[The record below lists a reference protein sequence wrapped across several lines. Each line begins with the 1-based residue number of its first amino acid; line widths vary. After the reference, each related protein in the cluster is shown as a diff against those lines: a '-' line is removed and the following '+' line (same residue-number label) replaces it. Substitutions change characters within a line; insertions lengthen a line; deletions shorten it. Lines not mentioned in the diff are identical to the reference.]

1 MKQTIRMTKSPLKR
15 EAVVME
21 NGDAVEWFI
30 ESDHIPKL
38 VGSVFKGKV
47 DKVLPGMQAA
57 FINIGMDKN
66 GFIHRDELLSY
77 HLDRDETKEKKSIT
91 SYLSKGMELTV
102 QVTKEGVGDKGPRL
116 SGVVSIPGSHLVYM
130 PEGNYVAISRRIASD
145 EKRTELAKAIEPF
158 LQGQE
163 GVIVRTQAAEQDTAA
178 ISEELAFLRSLWFH
192 TKQEEQ
198 SKPPFLLYQ
207 ASSLMET
214 LIKSYLMEPLQE
226 WVVDDYNDFQL
237 LRRLVGGKWIDR
249 IRLYPHQG
257 SSFEE
262 INNQLEKAQKRRY
275 WLKNGSFLVF
285 DEAEAMT
292 VIDVNSGKYTG
303 KHNQAETAFTVNK
316 QAVVDICKQIRLRNY
331 SGIIIIDFIDMADD
345 TARNRILSLM
355 EKELTK
361 DRIKTSI
368 KGFTQL
374 GLLEMTRKKTRHS
387 IKQSLSTE
395 CSVCKG
401 SGGALSIHAHAF
413 ELERLLL
420 TYRDQ
425 SVVVKVTPELNHL
438 MFDADNVQKERLEAW
453 TGTTL
458 YLQLDLKQ
466 RLCSHQPYQIV
477 YAGSNEEA
485 IIYTKRASEQD

>member
-1 MKQTIRMTKSPLKR
+1 
-15 EAVVME
+15 
-21 NGDAVEWFI
+21 
-30 ESDHIPKL
+30 
-38 VGSVFKGKV
+38 
-47 DKVLPGMQAA
+47 
-57 FINIGMDKN
+57 
-66 GFIHRDELLSY
+66 
-77 HLDRDETKEKKSIT
+77 
-91 SYLSKGMELTV
+91 
-102 QVTKEGVGDKGPRL
+102 
-116 SGVVSIPGSHLVYM
+116 
-130 PEGNYVAISRRIASD
+130 
-145 EKRTELAKAIEPF
+145 
-158 LQGQE
+158 
-163 GVIVRTQAAEQDTAA
+163 
-178 ISEELAFLRSLWFH
+178 
-192 TKQEEQ
+192 
-198 SKPPFLLYQ
+198 
-207 ASSLMET
+207 
-214 LIKSYLMEPLQE
+214 
-226 WVVDDYNDFQL
+226 
-237 LRRLVGGKWIDR
+237 
-249 IRLYPHQG
+249 
-257 SSFEE
+257 
-262 INNQLEKAQKRRY
+262 
-275 WLKNGSFLVF
+275 
-285 DEAEAMT
+285 MT

-401 SGGALSIHAHAF
+401 SGGALSIHAHTF

-466 RLCSHQPYQIV
+466 RLCSHQL
-477 YAGSNEEA
+477 SN
-485 IIYTKRASEQD
+485 RLCRV